1 MTTKPNNEQKVSP
14 FSRVCLVAYLV
25 LIVYA
30 SWYPFSGWQINSL
43 AALSDVIRQWPRYWS
58 IFDVVINIIGYM
70 PLGLLIVF
78 SLYPRFQRVGA
89 IILATTFGIAISMT
103 MEGVQYFLP
112 TRVTSILDLITNAS
126 GCLIGAII
134 GAALSTAILEKGR
147 LGLLRKQWIH
157 HESSR
162 ELLVLGLWPLA
173 QIFPQAY
180 LFGLGQMLPIFSNW
194 LDEFFDIDFDLSAF
208 LLNGLDL
215 AAEEFLLSETFIT
228 ACGCTGAILICL
240 FLLNRHAPKFWLS
253 SVLLIVALATKAL
266 ASAILFSP
274 DLAFAWLTPGAKA
287 GLIIS
292 IIMLYGFSFAPPQV
306 QRRLAILMLSMS
318 LILSN
323 LIPSNPYFVTSMQN
337 EVQGKF
343 LNFYG
348 AAQFLS
354 IFWPLIALWYLL
366 KRAINAP
373 ATDPRE
379 ETTSEN
385 A

>member
-1 MTTKPNNEQKVSP
+1 MNVQAINETKASP
-14 FSRVCLVAYLV
+14 FSRSCLVAYLV

-30 SWYPFSGWQINSL
+30 SWYPFSGWQANNL
-43 AALSDVIRQWPRYWS
+43 AAIWDVIRQWPRYWAL
-58 IFDVVINIIGYM
+58 FDVVINIVGYM

-78 SLYPRFQRVGA
+78 SLYPRFTRTRAVA
-89 IILATTFGIAISMT
+89 LATGLGLLISMS

-112 TRVTSILDLITNAS
+112 QRVTSILDVITNTS
-126 GCLIGAII
+126 GTFIGAII
-134 GAALSTAILEKGR
+134 GMALSPAILEKGR
-147 LGLLRKQWIH
+147 LGLLRKHWIH

-180 LFGLGQMLPIFSNW
+180 LFGLGQMLPIFSSW
-194 LDEFFDIDFDLSAF
+194 LDEFFDIDIDLSAF
-208 LLNGLDL
+208 LLNGFKLE
-215 AAEEFLLSETFIT
+215 AEEFLLSETFIT

-253 SVLLIVALATKAL
+253 CLLLLAALGAKAL
-266 ASAILFSP
+266 ASALLFSP
-274 DLAFAWLTPGAKA
+274 EVAFAWMTPGAKA
-287 GLIIS
+287 GLTIS
-292 IIMLYGFSFAPPQV
+292 VITLYGFSFAPSQV
-306 QRRLAILMLSMS
+306 QRRLAILMLFMS
-318 LILSN
+318 LVLSN

-354 IFWPLIALWYLL
+354 IVWPLVALWYLL
-366 KRAINAP
+366 NHSPKAP
-373 ATDPRE
+373 TSAPHEEATQ
-379 ETTSEN
+379 EN
-385 A
+385 P